1 MRWLLLLFLYAP
13 AAKAVPVIPNFQT
26 GSLTSH
32 TETTSLVTESIVS
45 EDFATGYEYT
55 VSGTNIQVNGNLN
68 PIAETTVNGWTSLGQ
83 RPEWSV
89 VNPGSAFSYA
99 ESYQGPGLS
108 NRTTIQRT
116 TEITS
121 ITDTVSTFSQ

>member
-1 MRWLLLLFLYAP
+1 MRWLLLLLVYAP
-13 AAKAVPVIPNFQT
+13 AVQAVPVIPNFQT

-55 VSGTNIQVNGNLN
+55 VSGTNIKVNGNLN
-68 PIAETTVNGWTSLGQ
+68 PIVETTVNGWTSLGQ

-99 ESYQGPGLS
+99 ESYQGPGLQT
-108 NRTTIQRT
+108 RTQITRT

-121 ITDTVSTFSQ
+121 VTDTVSTFSQ